1 MADLLTVG
9 IRAPEF
15 SLPATGGQTVS
26 LRDFKGRRHLIM
38 VFYPG
43 NDTPGCNRQLS
54 ALRDDLEHFAE
65 AGAGVVAVNPASVAS
80 HERYAK
86 KFNLSFPLLSDSKRE
101 VAQAFHALHENGTSV
116 QRTVYIIDKG
126 GIIQYA
132 KQGMA
137 PHGELFHTLQRL

>member
-1 MADLLTVG
+1 MADPLPVG
-9 IRAPEF
+9 IRAPDF
-15 SLPATGGQTVS
+15 SLPATGGQKVS
-26 LRDFKGRRHLIM
+26 LSDFRGRRHLIV

-54 ALRDDLEHFAE
+54 ALRDDLEHFE
-65 AGAGVVAVNPASVAS
+65 KAGAGIIAVNPASVAS

-86 KFNLSFPLLSDSKRE
+86 KFNFNFPILSDAKRE
-101 VAQAFHALHENGTSV
+101 VARAFFSLKDNGKKI

-126 GIIQYA
+126 GIIQFA

-137 PHGELFHTLQRL
+137 SHEELFQILQRL